1 MSQHSQNTKAIVINI
16 KNNKENNLL
25 LTLLTPNLGKISI
38 YATGAKSLKSS
49 RSSSIQLGNILQ
61 ISLTYKNNFYSL
73 SESQSQL
80 SFLQI
85 DHKLIT
91 LNLLFYFLEV
101 LKNFA
106 PENEPATKLFDLSA
120 KAIDSLYQNQW
131 PKFIKYQI
139 EILNSLG
146 FGAPANLQQNYIDKN
161 YQLAQQQLVIF
172 FESILEKPLF
182 SRKLLTK

>member
-1 MSQHSQNTKAIVINI
+1 MSQHSQNTEAIVINI

-25 LTLLTPNLGKISI
+25 LTLLTPKLGKIYV
-38 YATGAKSLKSS
+38 YASGAKSIKSS
-49 RSSSIQLGNILQ
+49 RSSSLQLGNLIKATILQ
-61 ISLTYKNNFYSL
+61 KNNIYWL

-85 DHKLIT
+85 DHQLVS
-91 LNLLFYFLEV
+91 LNLLFYFLEI

-106 PENEPATKLFDLSA
+106 PENESSPDLFKLSSL
-120 KAIDSLYQNQW
+120 AITSLYNNHW

-146 FGAPANLQQNYIDKN
+146 FGSSYDIQQNYIEKK
-161 YQLAQQQLVIF
+161 YQLVQQQLILY

-182 SRKLLTK
+182 SHKLLTK